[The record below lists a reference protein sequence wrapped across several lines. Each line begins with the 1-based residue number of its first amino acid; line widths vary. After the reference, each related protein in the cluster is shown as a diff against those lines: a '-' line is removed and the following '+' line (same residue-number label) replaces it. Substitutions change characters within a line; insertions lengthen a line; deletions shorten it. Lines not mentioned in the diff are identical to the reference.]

1 MSTDITTWHV
11 GDRAYISG
19 HPTEGYLSHGDIVRV
34 TRVCPDGGPRFGAS
48 GGYLLGSGTR
58 KPLRI
63 LTPGEVVPA
72 SARLLCIP
80 PHGVAS
86 EHNAPYSFD
95 VQRTGDLYA
104 IISMPS
110 PEDVKRD
117 EILTRLD
124 AVQAEV
130 EALRSEVAG

>member
-19 HPTEGYLSHGDIVRV
+19 HPTAGALSHGDIVRV
-34 TRVCPDGGPRFGAS
+34 VRVDDDGLPRAGN
-48 GGYLLGSGTR
+48 GYALHDYYR

-72 SARLLCIP
+72 GARLLRIP
-80 PHGVAS
+80 SHGLAS
-86 EHNAPYSFD
+86 EWEHPDSWKVVSGGN
-95 VQRTGDLYA
+95 LYA
-104 IISMPS
+104 IIAMPEPS

>member
-1 MSTDITTWHV
+1 MSTDITTWRV

-19 HPTEGYLSHGDIVRV
+19 HPTSATLSHGDIVRV
-34 TRVCPDGGPRFGAS
+34 TSVSAAGMPMFGPNQIDLHD
-48 GGYLLGSGTR
+48 YDR

-72 SARLLCIP
+72 GARLLRIP
-80 PHGVAS
+80 SHGLAS
-86 EHNAPYSFD
+86 ERSAPYSWD
-95 VQRTGDLYA
+95 VASTGHLYA
-104 IISMPS
+104 IIALPS

-117 EILTRLD
+117 EMLTRLD

-130 EALRSEVAG
+130 EALRSEVVG